1 MNFPSNYEF
10 LHAIEVN
17 VRAELAEA
25 QASRPNG
32 TEPMDQWV
40 FDPADAEREEVELRS
55 LLGAIVAV
63 EDTAAPGT
71 MEIAD
76 HSAKPRQ

>member
-1 MNFPSNYEF
+1 MNFPSHYEF

-25 QASRPNG
+25 QASRPDG

-63 EDTAAPGT
+63 EDMAVPGT
-71 MEIAD
+71 MEIGD
-76 HSAKPRQ
+76 HSANPRR

>member
-1 MNFPSNYEF
+1 MNFPSHYEF

-25 QASRPNG
+25 QASRPDG

-63 EDTAAPGT
+63 EHMAAPET
-71 MEIAD
+71 MEIGD
-76 HSAKPRQ
+76 HSANPRR